1 MAPVNPTKGAVIP
14 PIALP
19 MSPFPESQVNVDN
32 LIRTIGKQIASTI
45 PKKSSHFF
53 DLLLKTFN

>member
-1 MAPVNPTKGAVIP
+1 
-14 PIALP
+14 
-19 MSPFPESQVNVDN
+19 VNVDS

-45 PKKSSHFF
+45 LKKSSHLF